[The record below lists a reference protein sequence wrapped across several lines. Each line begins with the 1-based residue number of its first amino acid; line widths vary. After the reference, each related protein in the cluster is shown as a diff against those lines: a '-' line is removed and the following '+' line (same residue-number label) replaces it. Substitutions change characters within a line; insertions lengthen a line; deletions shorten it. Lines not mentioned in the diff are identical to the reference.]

1 MSGGHAH
8 GLFVHRDSLLHKL
21 PPQCKVL
28 AALLFVL
35 AVVATPREAF
45 WAYAA
50 YAALLVGA
58 ARLGRVPIGFLSRR
72 LVLEAPF
79 LLFALFLPLVGEGE
93 RIEVGGIP
101 LAIEG
106 LWAAWNIV
114 AKATLGLW
122 ATLIVAATTPIA
134 EILHGL
140 EHLRMPRVITAIAG
154 FMIRYTDVITGEM
167 QRMKIAREAR
177 GYDPRFLWQAR
188 ALTATAGTLFIRSY
202 ERGERVYLAMLSRGF
217 TGSLPLTAHNAAV
230 PRQWAMALLL
240 PAAALVVNLS
250 SWAAL

>member
-8 GLFVHRDSLLHKL
+8 GLFVHRDSLLHRL

-28 AALLFVL
+28 AALSFVFV
-35 AVVATPREAF
+35 VVATPREAF

-50 YAALLVGA
+50 YAALLIGA
-58 ARLGRVPIGFLSRR
+58 AGVGRIPIGFIAKR
-72 LVLEAPF
+72 LVIEAPF
-79 LLFALFLPLVGEGE
+79 LFFAFFLPLIGDGE
-93 RIEVGGIP
+93 RVEVLGIP
-101 LAIEG
+101 LAVEG

-114 AKATLGLW
+114 AKATLGLCT
-122 ATLIVAATTPIA
+122 TLIVAATTPVA

-140 EHLRMPRVITAIAG
+140 EHLRMPRIITAIAG

-167 QRMKIAREAR
+167 QRMKTAREAR
-177 GYDPRFLWQAR
+177 GYDPRFLWQVR

-230 PRQWAMALLL
+230 PRQWAIALLL
-240 PAAALVVNLS
+240 PAAALIVNLS
-250 SWAAL
+250 SWATL

>member
-1 MSGGHAH
+1 LSGGHAH
-8 GLFVHRDSLLHKL
+8 GLFIHRNSLLHRL

-28 AALLFVL
+28 AALSFVFV
-35 AVVATPREAF
+35 VVATPREAF

-50 YAALLVGA
+50 YAALLLVA
-58 ARLGRVPIGFLSRR
+58 AGVGRVPIGFIARR
-72 LVLEAPF
+72 LVIEAPF
-79 LLFALFLPLVGEGE
+79 LFFAFFLPLIGGGE
-93 RIEVGGIP
+93 RVEVLGIP
-101 LAIEG
+101 LAVEG
-106 LWAAWNIV
+106 LWAAWIIV
-114 AKATLGLW
+114 AKATLGLC
-122 ATLIVAATTPIA
+122 ATLIVAATTPVA

-140 EHLRMPRVITAIAG
+140 EHLRMPRIITAIAG

-167 QRMKIAREAR
+167 QRMKTAREAR

-230 PRQWAMALLL
+230 PRQWAIALLL

-250 SWAAL
+250 SWATL